1 MQCILVIEDDFE
13 INQLIAKYLEKEGF
27 RVESAYN
34 GEDAI
39 QLLTTNEYQLVIL
52 DMMLPKVEGKEVLRK
67 LREEQ
72 KIPVIILSAKD
83 SEMDKIMGL
92 NLGADDYIIKP
103 FTIGELVARVKAQ
116 LRRFQN
122 FNSSTTT
129 TTLAASNILHHGDLQ
144 LNNETYTVTVDG
156 EAKKITS
163 KEFAI
168 LKLFLSNPTRV
179 FTKSQI
185 FESVWQEES
194 FTDDNTVMVH
204 VNRLRAKIE
213 KDPSKPKYIKTVWG
227 FGYKLGEKE

>member
-13 INQLIAKYLEKEGF
+13 INQLVAKYLEKEGF

-129 TTLAASNILHHGDLQ
+129 TTLAASNILHHGNLQ

-156 EAKKITS
+156 EEKKLTS

-194 FTDDNTVMVH
+194 FSDDNTVMVH

>member
-13 INQLIAKYLEKEGF
+13 INQLVAKYLEKEGF

-122 FNSSTTT
+122 FNSSTATT
-129 TTLAASNILHHGDLQ
+129 PLAASNILHHGDLQ
-144 LNNETYTVTVDG
+144 LNNETYTVMVDG
-156 EAKKITS
+156 EGKKLTS

-194 FTDDNTVMVH
+194 FSDDNTVMVH

>member
-13 INQLIAKYLEKEGF
+13 INQLVAKYLEKEGF

-116 LRRFQN
+116 LRRF
-122 FNSSTTT
+122 
-129 TTLAASNILHHGDLQ
+129 
-144 LNNETYTVTVDG
+144 
-156 EAKKITS
+156 
-163 KEFAI
+163 
-168 LKLFLSNPTRV
+168 
-179 FTKSQI
+179 
-185 FESVWQEES
+185 
-194 FTDDNTVMVH
+194 
-204 VNRLRAKIE
+204 
-213 KDPSKPKYIKTVWG
+213 
-227 FGYKLGEKE
+227 

>member
-13 INQLIAKYLEKEGF
+13 INQLVAKYLEKEGF

-129 TTLAASNILHHGDLQ
+129 TPLAASNILHHGDLQ

-156 EAKKITS
+156 EEKKLTS

-194 FTDDNTVMVH
+194 FSDDNTVMVH

>member
-13 INQLIAKYLEKEGF
+13 INQLVAKYLEKEGF
-27 RVESAYN
+27 RVESTYN

-129 TTLAASNILHHGDLQ
+129 TPRVASNILHHGDLQ

-156 EAKKITS
+156 EVKKITS